1 VLIRALRLLGVV
13 PVVVVCAYRL
23 VPLALNARSWQLL
36 LPAVGRPGFSR
47 LLGLRWIG
55 ESINS
60 LLPVAQVG
68 GDVARARLVAASGVP
83 RADAAASM
91 IADFATG
98 VLTQVVFATAGILAL
113 GHAVDHS
120 ARGPTRAIVLG
131 MLIAAMTAVVLYAL
145 LRFGTTGL
153 ARRLFVGSWA
163 RARWLKVAGSFARL
177 DHAMIAVLG
186 RRRAL
191 SSAFG
196 WHVAGWF
203 SQVGE
208 TWIVLGLMGASV
220 SLSTALAI
228 EGVASAAR
236 GAVFFLPAGIGIQ
249 EVTIVSIGRW
259 LGLETDLCV
268 ALGIAKRARELALGV
283 PGLLAWLALERSS
296 RRAQAQLR
304 RQDARSGT
312 HG

>member
-1 VLIRALRLLGVV
+1 MRALRLLGVV
-13 PVVVVCAYRL
+13 PVAVICAYRL

-60 LLPVAQVG
+60 LLPVGQVG
-68 GDVARARLVAASGVP
+68 GDVARARLVAVSGVP

-98 VLTQVVFATAGILAL
+98 VLTQVVFATAGLLAL
-113 GHAVDHS
+113 GHAADHS
-120 ARGPTRAIVLG
+120 VRGPTRATLLG
-131 MLIAAMTAVVLYAL
+131 MLLAATTAVVLYSL
-145 LRFGTTGL
+145 LRFGTTRL
-153 ARRLFVGSWA
+153 ARRLFVGSGA
-163 RARWLKVAGSFARL
+163 RARWLKVAGSFGRL
-177 DHAMIAVLG
+177 DHAMAAVLG

-220 SLSTALAI
+220 SLSTA
-228 EGVASAAR
+228 
-236 GAVFFLPAGIGIQ
+236 
-249 EVTIVSIGRW
+249 
-259 LGLETDLCV
+259 
-268 ALGIAKRARELALGV
+268 
-283 PGLLAWLALERSS
+283 
-296 RRAQAQLR
+296 
-304 RQDARSGT
+304 
-312 HG
+312 